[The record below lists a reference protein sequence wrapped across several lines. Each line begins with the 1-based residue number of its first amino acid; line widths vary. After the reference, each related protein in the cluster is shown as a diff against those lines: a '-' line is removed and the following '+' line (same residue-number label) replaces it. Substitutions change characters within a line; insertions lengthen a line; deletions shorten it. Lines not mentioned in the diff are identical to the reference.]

1 MIADWCI
8 IKSAIN
14 SGMLNSIT
22 IIIIGTKLIGNTFRN
37 LTFNNHHT
45 IVNLRAIQ
53 DNYIQICYKKILI
66 TMLTKGYTE
75 KLK

>member
-37 LTFNNHHT
+37 LTFNNHQT

-53 DNYIQICYKKILI
+53 DNYIQICYKKFSLQC
-66 TMLTKGYTE
+66 
-75 KLK
+75 